1 MKCQILLFRKNK
13 KSIIKLSSVESAH
26 GVVSVKQSKRKFI
39 LATCIRASAKAL
51 ISTKSAD
58 FFSFFFRKILLYV
71 LIRAPCQM
79 SSHNIF
85 FMDK

>member
-26 GVVSVKQSKRKFI
+26 SVVSVKQSKRKSI

-51 ISTKSAD
+51 ISTKSTD
-58 FFSFFFRKILLYV
+58 FFFFFL
-71 LIRAPCQM
+71 
-79 SSHNIF
+79 SSEKYCYMYSLEHLA
-85 FMDK
+85 K